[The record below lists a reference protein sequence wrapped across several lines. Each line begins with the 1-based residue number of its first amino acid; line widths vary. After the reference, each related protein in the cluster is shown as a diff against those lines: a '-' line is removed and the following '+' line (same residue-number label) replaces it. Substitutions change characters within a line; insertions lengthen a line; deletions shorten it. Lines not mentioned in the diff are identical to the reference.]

1 MLMFNSRRLLS
12 RSCTTSN
19 GRLRGLN
26 KQKRIIS
33 PSLVNANTSYIRLFS
48 TEGESSTKEDK
59 PLSPE
64 VESILESIVKLNLEQ
79 VSELVS
85 GLNSRLDLP
94 DTPAMPIMPMGG
106 MPMGGMPAAGG
117 EA

>member
-1 MLMFNSRRLLS
+1 
-12 RSCTTSN
+12 
-19 GRLRGLN
+19 
-26 KQKRIIS
+26 
-33 PSLVNANTSYIRLFS
+33 
-48 TEGESSTKEDK
+48 
-59 PLSPE
+59 
-64 VESILESIVKLNLEQ
+64 LESIVKLNLEQ